1 LRERHGK
8 AETFRSSA
16 GIARLRNRTTEKQSL
31 FPLISG
37 AKPGEESAH
46 LTLTAF
52 HGKILVMPLKYQTGF
67 GNEFATESVEGAL
80 PVGRNSPQKA
90 PLGLYAEQFSGSAF
104 TVPRAGNKRTW
115 TYRIRPSVLHKPFRQ
130 IENKLFRST
139 PFDEVVTTP
148 NQLRWD
154 PLALPNGPTDFVDG
168 ITTIAGNG
176 DLFAQTGIGIHIYVC
191 NRDMEDRFF
200 YNADGEMLLVPEM
213 GSLTIYTE
221 LGVIEVSPGEVC
233 CLPRG
238 LKFRVTIGATGG
250 NPTGREGVNARGY
263 VCENYGAQFR
273 LPDLGPIGA
282 NGLANP
288 RDFETPVA
296 WYEDREGEMEQV
308 AKFGG
313 NLWACEID
321 HSPLDVVAWHGNY
334 APYKYDLRRF
344 NTIGSISFDHPDPSI
359 FTVMT
364 SPSGEAGVANCDF
377 VIFPDRWLVA
387 EDTFRPPWYHRNTM
401 SEYMG
406 LIYGQYDAKE
416 EGFVPGGGSLHNQM
430 SAHGPDL
437 DAFEKASNADLKPQ
451 KLSGTL
457 AFMFESRYVIR
468 PTKFAM
474 DCAELQNE
482 YSEVWQGLKK
492 NFS

>member
-1 LRERHGK
+1 M
-8 AETFRSSA
+8 T
-16 GIARLRNRTTEKQSL
+16 
-31 FPLISG
+31 
-37 AKPGEESAH
+37 
-46 LTLTAF
+46 
-52 HGKILVMPLKYQTGF
+52 LKYQTGF
-67 GNEFATESVEGAL
+67 GNEFATEAVEGAL

-90 PLGLYAEQFSGSAF
+90 PLGLYAEQFSGTAF
-104 TVPRAGNKRTW
+104 TVPRAFNKRTW
-115 TYRIRPSVLHKPFRQ
+115 TYRIRPSVLHTPFRQ
-130 IENKLFRST
+130 MESGLLRST

-154 PLALPNGPTDFVDG
+154 PLPIPAEPTDFVDG
-168 ITTIAGNG
+168 IISIAGNG
-176 DLFAQTGIGIHIYVC
+176 DVFSQNGIGIHIYAC
-191 NRDMEDRFF
+191 NASMSDRYF
-200 YNADGEMLLVPEM
+200 YNADGEMLIVPEM
-213 GSLTIYTE
+213 GALTIFTE

-238 LKFRVTIGATGG
+238 LKFRVEIRRASAQESGSA
-250 NPTGREGVNARGY
+250 RRGY
-263 VCENYGAQFR
+263 ICENYGTHFR

-296 WYEDREGEMEQV
+296 WYEDRDGSFEQV

-313 NLWACEID
+313 NLWSCEVN
-321 HSPLDVVAWHGNY
+321 HSPFDVVGWHGNY
-334 APYKYDLRRF
+334 VPYKYDLRKF

-359 FTVMT
+359 FTVLT

-377 VIFPDRWLVA
+377 AIFPDRWLVA

-430 SAHGPDL
+430 SAHGPDAE
-437 DAFEKASNADLKPQ
+437 AFEKASNSSLEPQ
-451 KLSGTL
+451 KLAGTM
-457 AFMFESRYVIR
+457 AFMFESRYIIR
-468 PTKFAM
+468 PTRFAM
-474 DCAELQNE
+474 ETAELQHE

-492 NFS
+492 YFGS

>member
-1 LRERHGK
+1 M
-8 AETFRSSA
+8 
-16 GIARLRNRTTEKQSL
+16 
-31 FPLISG
+31 
-37 AKPGEESAH
+37 
-46 LTLTAF
+46 
-52 HGKILVMPLKYQTGF
+52 VLKYQTGF
-67 GNEFATESVEGAL
+67 GNEFATEAVEGAL
-80 PVGRNSPQKA
+80 PVGHNSPQKA
-90 PLGLYAEQFSGSAF
+90 PKGLYAEQFSGTAF
-104 TVPRAGNKRTW
+104 TVPRVHNKRTW
-115 TYRIRPSVLHKPFRQ
+115 TYRIRPSVLHKPFKQ
-130 IENKLFRST
+130 IDSKLFLST
-139 PFDEVVTTP
+139 PFDKIPTTP

-154 PLALPNGPTDFVDG
+154 PLPIPEEPTDFIDG
-168 ITTIAGNG
+168 MTTIAGNG
-176 DLFAQTGIGIHIYVC
+176 DSFSQTGIGVHIYRC
-191 NRDMEDRFF
+191 NRDMENRFF
-200 YNADGEMLLVPEM
+200 YNADGEMLIVPEM

-221 LGVIEVSPGEVC
+221 LGVIEVSPGDVC

-238 LKFRVTIGATGG
+238 LKFRVAIGGGSSTAAGG

-263 VCENYGAQFR
+263 ICENYGTQFR

-296 WYEDREGEMEQV
+296 WYEDKDGSCEIV

-313 NLWACEID
+313 NLWSCEAD

-334 APYKYDLRRF
+334 APYRYDLQRF

-359 FTVMT
+359 FTVLT

-387 EDTFRPPWYHRNTM
+387 EDTFRPPWYHRNVM

-437 DAFEKASNADLKPQ
+437 DAFTKASNADLKPQ

-457 AFMFESRYVIR
+457 AFMFESRYIIR
-468 PTKFAM
+468 PTNFAM
-474 DCAELQNE
+474 DCAELQHE

-492 NFS
+492 NFRA